1 MRSRG
6 YVFRLTAVSALVV
19 FALTGFSSGRGH
31 GSGSHSGGGG
41 GGGCSSSR
49 QDHDNS
55 SSTSGGSSGGSHY
68 RDYDDDSSS
77 SSGGSSG
84 SSTHTPVA
92 VVEDARVSLVSCATR
107 KAPYMTVK
115 VTNPNKSVQTFEITV
130 RFLDARG
137 AVIAEPVTEEIVGG
151 KKTEEVRIP
160 VGSAGLAAQ
169 VDRCE
174 VEPAAP
180 TA

>member
-1 MRSRG
+1 MRPRG
-6 YVFRLTAVSALVV
+6 YVFRLTAVSVLVV
-19 FALTGFSSGRGH
+19 FALTGFSSGRKH
-31 GSGSHSGGGG
+31 GGGDHSG

-49 QDHDNS
+49 QDHDSS

-84 SSTHTPVA
+84 SSTHTPVT

-115 VTNPNKSVQTFEITV
+115 VTNPNKSVHTFEITV

-137 AVIAEPVTEEIVGG
+137 AVIAAPVTEEIVGG

-160 VGSAGLAAQ
+160 VGDAGLAAQ

-174 VEPAAP
+174 AEPAAP

>member
-19 FALTGFSSGRGH
+19 LALTGFSSGRGH
-31 GSGSHSGGGG
+31 GSHSGGGG

-49 QDHDNS
+49 QDHDSS

-84 SSTHTPVA
+84 SSTHTPV

-107 KAPYMTVK
+107 KAPYMIVK

>member
-1 MRSRG
+1 MRPRG
-6 YVFRLTAVSALVV
+6 YIFRLTAVSALVV

-31 GSGSHSGGGG
+31 GSHGGGGG

-49 QDHDNS
+49 QDHDSS

-68 RDYDDDSSS
+68 RDYGDDSSS

-84 SSTHTPVA
+84 SSTHTPVT
-92 VVEDARVSLVSCATR
+92 VVQDARVSLVSCATR
-107 KAPYMTVK
+107 TAPYTTVK
-115 VTNPNKSVQTFEITV
+115 VTNPNKVVNTFEITV

-137 AVIAEPVTEEIVGG
+137 AVLAAPVTKEIVGG
-151 KKTEEVRIP
+151 KKTEEIRIP
-160 VGSAGLAAQ
+160 VGDDGLAAQ

-180 TA
+180 AA